1 MALILAGIYSLAQ
14 HLQQLN
20 LNFEAYRPERCP
32 HCGCAGMW
40 YHGYYTRKAD
50 REEGSA
56 FNPTPIP
63 RFLCPRA
70 NCRKSCS
77 VLPECIPPKR
87 WYLWSIQQAMLS
99 VLLSHQLCEEQV
111 KPHVRTVWRW
121 WARLKARFKVHRFYL
136 ANHWAQLGQHG
147 SIRAFWSA
155 CFARMA
161 FSRALF
167 FIHRHAVD
175 IP

>member
-14 HLQQLN
+14 HLQQLDSN
-20 LNFEAYRPERCP
+20 PEAYRPERCP

-40 YHGYYTRKAD
+40 CHGCYTRKVD
-50 REEGSA
+50 REEGGA
-56 FNPTPIP
+56 FNPILIP

-70 NCRKSCS
+70 DCRKSCS
-77 VLPECIPPKR
+77 VLPQCIPPRR
-87 WYLWSIQQAMLS
+87 WHLWSIQQAMLS
-99 VLLSHQLCEEQV
+99 VLLSRQLCEEQV

-136 ANHWAQLGQHG
+136 ANRWAQLGQHR
-147 SIRAFWSA
+147 SVRAFWLA

-161 FSRALF
+161 FSSALF